1 VKDPE
6 AVGVKLAFPETL
18 IGPLHAPDAWQLLAF
33 VDDHANL
40 TGVPLSTL
48 DGVTLMVAV
57 GGTKTVMPCVLDV
70 LPPGPVHVSPYKYSP
85 AGNGPTVWEP
95 LVGSAPDHEPE
106 ATQDVVLLDVHVIVD
121 VPPTGMLDG
130 VKVNVI
136 WGSGM
141 TVRVADPIVVPS
153 GPVQLRV
160 YV

>member
-1 VKDPE
+1 
-6 AVGVKLAFPETL
+6 
-18 IGPLHAPDAWQLLAF
+18 
-33 VDDHANL
+33 
-40 TGVPLSTL
+40 
-48 DGVTLMVAV
+48 M
-57 GGTKTVMPCVLDV
+57 
-70 LPPGPVHVSPYKYSP
+70 
-85 AGNGPTVWEP
+85 
-95 LVGSAPDHEPE
+95 GSAPDHEPE
-106 ATQDVVLLDVHVIVD
+106 ATQDVVLADVHVIVA